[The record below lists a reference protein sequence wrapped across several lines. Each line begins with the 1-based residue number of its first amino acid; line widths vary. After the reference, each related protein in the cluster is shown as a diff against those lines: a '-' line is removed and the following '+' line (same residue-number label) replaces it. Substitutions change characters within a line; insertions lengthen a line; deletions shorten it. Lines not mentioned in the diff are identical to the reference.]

1 MLYIITHTSLVKK
14 VNLLM
19 KLLPLSAVAVKVLP
33 LSAKYTACRDIA
45 SRKLGKN
52 PRAHDYRGTGL

>member
-1 MLYIITHTSLVKK
+1 MLYIITHTPLVR
-14 VNLLM
+14 NLLM

-33 LSAKYTACRDIA
+33 LSAKYAACRDVA

-52 PRAHDYRGTGL
+52 PRVHEYGATV